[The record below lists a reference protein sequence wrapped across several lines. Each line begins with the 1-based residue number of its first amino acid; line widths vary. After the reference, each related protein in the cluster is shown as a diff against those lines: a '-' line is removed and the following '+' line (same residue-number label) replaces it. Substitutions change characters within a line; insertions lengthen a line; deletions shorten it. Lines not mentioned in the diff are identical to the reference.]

1 MKTLYIECGMGAAGD
16 MLMGALSEIAPD
28 LALDA
33 LQNLQIPGVEF
44 QPEKAESCGITGTH
58 MRVLV
63 HGHEEGSGNA
73 AHTHSDSAAE
83 AAGLYHG
90 HEHMHGHDE
99 PSDAF
104 HDHSHTH
111 EDEHMHSH
119 SCAHEHGH
127 DTPSEAFHDH
137 SHAHEDEHMHSHD
150 YAHMHAH
157 SHDHNG
163 HAHHHAHHS
172 MADIAAIINEL
183 DIPEAVKQEALQ
195 VYQRIAAAESKVH
208 GTTVS
213 EVHFHEVGALDAVAD
228 VVGNCLLIS
237 AIHPDRIVVSPINT
251 GSGHVHCA
259 HGILPV
265 PAPATAEILKAG
277 VSYSDGT
284 NGELCT
290 PTGAALLTQF
300 ADAFGPQ
307 PPMQVH
313 QTGIGLGTRE
323 FPGKANG
330 IRVFLGDEID
340 RSLIGLAH
348 SAGGSGAETS
358 GEGIS
363 SGKSSGSQSAGP
375 ASSGAD
381 SASSKAGNDTG
392 RSIVC
397 RHADLAP
404 YGVMTDLSGQITDLA
419 ELEDYQRDVVAELS
433 ANIDDMT
440 GEELGFAMER
450 LLEEGALDVYHTP
463 IVMKKSRPAV
473 KFSCI
478 CRPED
483 AGKMTDLI
491 LRLTTTIGV
500 RMHYFQRAVLSR
512 TEETE
517 ENGVTVK
524 TSTDSRRGIRRRKIG
539 YDDAAAYAREHGIS
553 LREARHKLGK

>member
-63 HGHEEGSGNA
+63 HGHEEGAGGSA
-73 AHTHSDSAAE
+73 DAVHTHSAAE
-83 AAGLYHG
+83 SAGLQHDHEQMHDHG
-90 HEHMHGHDE
+90 HEHLHDHDQLHGHD
-99 PSDAF
+99 
-104 HDHSHTH
+104 H
-111 EDEHMHSH
+111 EHGGH
-119 SCAHEHGH
+119 AHEHTH
-127 DTPSEAFHDH
+127 T
-137 SHAHEDEHMHSHD
+137 
-150 YAHMHAH
+150 HAH
-157 SHDHNG
+157 SHTGHEYEHGG

-172 MADIAAIINEL
+172 MADIAAIIKGL

-208 GTTVS
+208 GTTVT

-440 GEELGFAMER
+440 GEELGFAMDR

>member
-63 HGHEEGSGNA
+63 HGHEEGAGGSA
-73 AHTHSDSAAE
+73 DAVHTHSAAE
-83 AAGLYHG
+83 SAGLQHDHEQMHDHG
-90 HEHMHGHDE
+90 HEHLHDHDQLHGHD
-99 PSDAF
+99 
-104 HDHSHTH
+104 H
-111 EDEHMHSH
+111 EHGGH
-119 SCAHEHGH
+119 AHEHTH
-127 DTPSEAFHDH
+127 T
-137 SHAHEDEHMHSHD
+137 
-150 YAHMHAH
+150 HAH
-157 SHDHNG
+157 SHTGHEYEHGD

-172 MADIAAIINEL
+172 MADIAAIIKGL

-440 GEELGFAMER
+440 GEELGFAMDR

-483 AGKMTDLI
+483 AGRMTDLI

-512 TEETE
+512 TEETK
-517 ENGVTVK
+517 ENGMTVK

>member
-63 HGHEEGSGNA
+63 HGHEEGAGGSA
-73 AHTHSDSAAE
+73 DAVHTHSAAE
-83 AAGLYHG
+83 SAGLQHDHEQMHDHG
-90 HEHMHGHDE
+90 HEHLHDHDQLHGHD
-99 PSDAF
+99 
-104 HDHSHTH
+104 H
-111 EDEHMHSH
+111 EHGGH
-119 SCAHEHGH
+119 AHEHTH
-127 DTPSEAFHDH
+127 T
-137 SHAHEDEHMHSHD
+137 
-150 YAHMHAH
+150 HAH
-157 SHDHNG
+157 SHTGHEYEHGG

-440 GEELGFAMER
+440 GEELGFAMDR

>member
-63 HGHEEGSGNA
+63 HGHEEDSGNA
-73 AHTHSDSAAE
+73 AHTHSAAE
-83 AAGLYHG
+83 SAGLQHDHEQMHDHG
-90 HEHMHGHDE
+90 HEHLHDHDQLHGHD
-99 PSDAF
+99 
-104 HDHSHTH
+104 H
-111 EDEHMHSH
+111 EHGGH
-119 SCAHEHGH
+119 AHEHTH
-127 DTPSEAFHDH
+127 T
-137 SHAHEDEHMHSHD
+137 
-150 YAHMHAH
+150 HAH
-157 SHDHNG
+157 SHTGHEYEHGG

-195 VYQRIAAAESKVH
+195 VYQHIAAAESKVH

-381 SASSKAGNDTG
+381 SASSKTGNDTG

-440 GEELGFAMER
+440 GEELGFAMDR